1 MTSQYTTNE
10 LPERQAIIDLVLKKP
25 IQTRDVAIAMGEGW
39 DKQRAY
45 NVLKRLR
52 DTNGLIASKLIGN
65 KTFWCKPEP
74 RKAQKKREL
83 PVNNGTTKGRLKL
96 DLSNPYRAGS
106 MDAYSIASKGT
117 GA

>member
-10 LPERQAIIDLVLKKP
+10 LPERQAIIELVLKKP
-25 IQTRDVAIAMGEGW
+25 IQTRDVAAAMGEGW

-74 RKAQKKREL
+74 KKAPAPRTER
-83 PVNNGTTKGRLKL
+83 VCNGTARGKLSL
-96 DLSNPYRAGS
+96 DLSNPHRSGS
-106 MDAYSIASKGT
+106 MDAYAIASKGT

>member
-25 IQTRDVAIAMGEGW
+25 IQTRDVATAMGEGW
-39 DKQRAY
+39 DKMRAY

-52 DTNGLIASKLIGN
+52 DMNGLISSKVVGN

-74 RKAQKKREL
+74 RKAQKKRDL
-83 PVNNGTTKGRLKL
+83 PVTNGTTKGRLTL
-96 DLSNPYRAGS
+96 DLSSPYRAGS
-106 MDAYSIASKGT
+106 MDAYAIPSKGT